1 MRRIKQCDGALIEPL
16 NFVVSPM
23 TFDINSRPRTKLYL
37 ITPPQIADPI
47 MFRDQLLEFLNPDE
61 VACLQIRMKTS
72 SGEFDRKSTHAV
84 AEALLGPLKEL
95 EIDLIINDC
104 PETAKELGADGVH
117 VGLEDTTVKDARNIL
132 GEGKIVG
139 ATCKQ
144 SRHIAMEAGEAGA
157 DYVAFGSF
165 YSSST
170 KTDTTPASIEILSWW
185 QALMELPCIAIG
197 GVAPD
202 NAAPLVRAGADFIAA
217 SASIWNHPQG
227 PAFSVK
233 EFNNLFDELYESQ
246 PYTRS

>member
-1 MRRIKQCDGALIEPL
+1 MRRIKQCHGTLIEPSH
-16 NFVVSPM
+16 FVVSPM
-23 TFDINSRPRTKLYL
+23 TLDTNFRPRTKLYL
-37 ITPPQIADPI
+37 ITPAQIADPI
-47 MFRDQLLEFLNPDE
+47 GFRDQLLEFLNPDE

-72 SGEFDRKSTHAV
+72 SGDFDKKSTHSV
-84 AEALLGPLKEL
+84 AEALHQPLTEL

-104 PETAKELGADGVH
+104 PETAKEIGADGVH
-117 VGLEDTTVKDARNIL
+117 VGLEDATVKDARSIV

-170 KTDTTPASIEILSWW
+170 KSDTTPADIEILSWW

-197 GVAPD
+197 GVTPE

-217 SASIWNHPQG
+217 SASIWNHPKG
-227 PAFSVK
+227 PAFAVK